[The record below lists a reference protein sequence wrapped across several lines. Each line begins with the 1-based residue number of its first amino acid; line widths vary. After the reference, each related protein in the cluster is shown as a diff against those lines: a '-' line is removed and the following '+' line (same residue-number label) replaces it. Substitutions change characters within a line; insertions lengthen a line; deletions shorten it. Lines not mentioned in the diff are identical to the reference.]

1 VGTQL
6 AIEATAHAEGAL
18 ALAGAAPAG
27 GYGLGIRLVLAG
39 GVALYLA
46 GIAFVDRVNEGTV
59 GDRAVLVRLA
69 TAAFLAVLA
78 SIGASLSPPV
88 FVALTALI
96 MVLLMVFESI
106 YDDRLVSE

>member
-1 VGTQL
+1 
-6 AIEATAHAEGAL
+6 
-18 ALAGAAPAG
+18 
-27 GYGLGIRLVLAG
+27 
-39 GVALYLA
+39 
-46 GIAFVDRVNEGTV
+46 VNEGTV

-78 SIGASLSPPV
+78 TIGASLSPPV

-96 MVLLMVFESI
+96 MILLTVFESI